1 MQKKHIYFLINSL
14 EWGGAERVTTNF
26 ANNMIREWKDVYIIT
41 LKSSNFYDLPQ
52 WVHYVPLSTIKNNF
66 LMFMLIPWYVGKFKK
81 VVKKYHLSEW
91 MSLLEIANFVHI
103 LAKKK
108 AKISFRTHV
117 SVFKWF
123 FGFLQKALI
132 KYLYPKAWNIVVNS
146 LENKYDLAEY
156 LHVSEDKIEVIY
168 NPIDKEKIDK
178 LKSEEISEKLKNK
191 IQGKRVLI
199 TTGRLVG
206 KKWFGNKN
214 HNKIILALKRVYD
227 GIDKNRIYLIVW
239 DWPERKS
246 LEKLVYSLWLQDN
259 IVFIWMQKNVFK
271 FLNIADIFLYA
282 SEVEWFPNV
291 LMEARE
297 IWLPIITSDFKS
309 GAKEVI
315 LWRYVKDIWK
325 KMKYPYSG
333 KYWVLLDLNE
343 YESQFLEVYKKL

>member
-1 MQKKHIYFLINSL
+1 
-14 EWGGAERVTTNF
+14 
-26 ANNMIREWKDVYIIT
+26 
-41 LKSSNFYDLPQ
+41 
-52 WVHYVPLSTIKNNF
+52 
-66 LMFMLIPWYVGKFKK
+66 
-81 VVKKYHLSEW
+81 
-91 MSLLEIANFVHI
+91 
-103 LAKKK
+103 
-108 AKISFRTHV
+108 
-117 SVFKWF
+117 
-123 FGFLQKALI
+123 
-132 KYLYPKAWNIVVNS
+132 
-146 LENKYDLAEY
+146 
-156 LHVSEDKIEVIY
+156 
-168 NPIDKEKIDK
+168 
-178 LKSEEISEKLKNK
+178 LKNK